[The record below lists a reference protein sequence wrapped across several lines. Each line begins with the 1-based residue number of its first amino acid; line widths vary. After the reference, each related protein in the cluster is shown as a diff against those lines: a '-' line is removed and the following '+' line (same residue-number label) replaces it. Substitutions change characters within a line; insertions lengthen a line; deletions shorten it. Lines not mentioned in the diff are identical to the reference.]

1 VVEAADTTEHN
12 PDMLEEEEQRRL
24 AGDMQHMDEGML
36 ELEAEVL
43 SHKAA
48 GQGQLRM
55 EPRMETV
62 RHRDMHNLEGD
73 SNMVDIQA
81 TADRPVLLVGL
92 DHKLV
97 WRVARVGIVPEDS
110 RELLR
115 DLILE
120 QLPFA

>member
-1 VVEAADTTEHN
+1 M
-12 PDMLEEEEQRRL
+12 PEEEQRRL

-36 ELEAEVL
+36 ELEAHPV
-43 SHKAA
+43 SHKVA

-55 EPRMETV
+55 EQRMEMV
-62 RHRDMHNLEGD
+62 RHKDMHNLGGD
-73 SNMVDIQA
+73 PNMVDIQP

-92 DHKLV
+92 DPAVGVEHKLV